1 MPSSLDPYSIVK
13 EQPLTL
19 SSPSRGEERVREIYL
34 SNGFKN
40 FSCQILISFWWR

>member
-19 SSPSRGEERVREIYL
+19 PSPLRGEGRVRGIYL

-40 FSCQILISFWWR
+40 FCGQILISFWWR